1 MKKIIKYL
9 LSPSIKNII
18 KKYVLNNKATSKN
31 IKIIEHMELD
41 FIFSRLHSKKKL
53 KMLEIGSHKGE
64 IFNIIQQNN
73 FSHKFHIVCIEPNP
87 ESFKVLKKK
96 YSRKIKN
103 IADVYFHNFGIS
115 NEDKVLTFYS
125 PSSSSALFTME
136 KENLEKFKLH
146 NEIVNEVEIQTY
158 KIETLLFKNFL
169 ENYYDIIKIDA
180 EGFDYEIS
188 LQIIENNIL
197 FDNLM
202 IEVDIFKFNLLSK
215 VITAL
220 NEHTAYVFFRDGIK
234 TLTIEKFDDIKKLK
248 ELLET
253 NQEYAISPIAG
264 NIVFVKN

>member
-1 MKKIIKYL
+1 
-9 LSPSIKNII
+9 
-18 KKYVLNNKATSKN
+18 
-31 IKIIEHMELD
+31 
-41 FIFSRLHSKKKL
+41 
-53 KMLEIGSHKGE
+53 
-64 IFNIIQQNN
+64 
-73 FSHKFHIVCIEPNP
+73 
-87 ESFKVLKKK
+87 
-96 YSRKIKN
+96 
-103 IADVYFHNFGIS
+103 
-115 NEDKVLTFYS
+115 
-125 PSSSSALFTME
+125 ME

-180 EGFDYEIS
+180 EGYDYEIS

-234 TLTIEKFDDIKKLK
+234 TLTIEKFDDIKKFK

>member
-1 MKKIIKYL
+1 
-9 LSPSIKNII
+9 
-18 KKYVLNNKATSKN
+18 
-31 IKIIEHMELD
+31 
-41 FIFSRLHSKKKL
+41 
-53 KMLEIGSHKGE
+53 
-64 IFNIIQQNN
+64 
-73 FSHKFHIVCIEPNP
+73 
-87 ESFKVLKKK
+87 
-96 YSRKIKN
+96 
-103 IADVYFHNFGIS
+103 
-115 NEDKVLTFYS
+115 
-125 PSSSSALFTME
+125 ME

-248 ELLET
+248 ELLDY
-253 NQEYAISPIAG
+253 NQEYEISPIAG